1 MAMLSSSSAKT
12 DLGLADLSISWDRK
26 RRKVIHV
33 DDRRGGSGVS
43 IRGLFHRIDRLPV

>member
-26 RRKVIHV
+26 RSKDIHV